1 MVIWKGERA
10 SQKMVDSM
18 MVRDIRFC
26 FSLGLIPS
34 AVPVMYVRRG
44 QDLSDDQLLRVA
56 KTLGQE
62 WEQAAIHLKLSIT
75 DLDTIKAE
83 RQGNVSMQKLKMLVL
98 WKNRRPR
105 GEATAQHL
113 LSSLEDLQDL
123 SCEARQILEVH
134 ERLVAVVQCSASTGQ
149 AFVQLLTEV
158 FQHLKLDGSMCIG
171 NATDGASNMQG
182 QYKGFSALLATQSPT
197 HVHVWCYAHV
207 LNLVLADTTQIV
219 IESGSLFGLLND
231 TAVFIRESYQR
242 MNLWEK
248 ESQDKR
254 HKRIAPIGA
263 TCWWAK
269 HDALKK
275 VYGSFGKPQDS
286 LYVDVLFTL
295 TSIQEQ
301 KTAKSNIRTKARG
314 YKEGLL

>member
-1 MVIWKGERA
+1 MERGKERGVEGGERGVE
-10 SQKMVDSM
+10 SGVERG
-18 MVRDIRFC
+18 VEGGERGVEGGERGRRREEWRERVGHVV
-26 FSLGLIPS
+26 LR
-34 AVPVMYVRRG
+34 YV
-44 QDLSDDQLLRVA
+44 
-56 KTLGQE
+56 
-62 WEQAAIHLKLSIT
+62 T
-75 DLDTIKAE
+75 D
-83 RQGNVSMQKLKMLVL
+83 V
-98 WKNRRPR
+98 
-105 GEATAQHL
+105 
-113 LSSLEDLQDL
+113 
-123 SCEARQILEVH
+123 VH

-158 FQHLKLDGSMCIG
+158 FQHFKLDGSMCIG

-182 QYKGFSALLATQSPT
+182 QCKGFSALLATQSPT

-254 HKRIAPIGA
+254 HRRIAPIGA
-263 TCWWAK
+263 TRWWAK
-269 HDALKK
+269 NDALKK

-295 TSIQEQ
+295 MSIQEQ

-314 YKEGLL
+314 YKEGLLRYETILMAQIFLRIFEQTSPLSQYLQTEGMDILSAHRMVMSTQEALKKIARDFHAVKDAADSFVK